1 MKLKSILT
9 AVGAGVLATTFA
21 APAHAELI
29 LNTTITANGTGLGAL
44 PTLVTIQET
53 GPVNGT
59 ESGCVSFGPS
69 TTCAPGTGLVGGD
82 NIAINQLRTAAD
94 LPGITNAGQ
103 LALVVNLN
111 EPGVDET
118 ATLTGLYLSIYSPT
132 GTLLG
137 LHQYTGADL
146 PLLENP
152 GIGSAGTVF
161 TLSAAEQ
168 TAAITECPTIT
179 QCVFGGGLEFL
190 AGTAQG
196 GPETMFLS
204 FVSPDGVIPPG
215 QQPVSEPAPIA
226 LFAVALLALAAMRR
240 KVA

>member
-1 MKLKSILT
+1 MKLKSMLT
-9 AVGAGVLATTFA
+9 AVGAGVLGASFA
-21 APAHAELI
+21 FPAQAGLI
-29 LNTTITANGTGLGAL
+29 LNTTITATGTGLGAM

-53 GPVNGT
+53 GPVSGT
-59 ESGCVSFGPS
+59 ESGCISFGSS
-69 TTCAPGTGLVGGD
+69 TTCVSGTGLVGGD
-82 NIAINQLRTAAD
+82 TTAITQLRTAAD

-111 EPGVDET
+111 EPGVDQT

-137 LHQYTGADL
+137 LHQYTGPDL
-146 PLLENP
+146 PLVESP

-161 TLSAAEQ
+161 TLDAAEQ
-168 TAAITECPTIT
+168 AAAIMQCPNVA

-204 FVSPDGVIPPG
+204 FVSQDGVIPPG
-215 QQPVSEPAPIA
+215 QQPVSEPASLA
-226 LFAVALLALAAMRR
+226 LFGLSLLTLAAMRR
-240 KVA
+240 KRA